1 MMHVTHVQEVWH
13 RPKGG
18 LCGIDLVWHTHI
30 KRVCVCVWHTPCVA
44 YTHQKEACHT
54 LKDTNSHTHSSA
66 LRMVQDDISMSL
78 ITHMHESCPTYAL
91 ASHICMSLVPHT
103 RLLHTPD
110 LSNVYNRRKGGARR
124 TSWVFFAR
132 SRKVQ
137 RHLLKGPSLLRLM
150 IPRPRSE
157 WIGILLKS
165 LARYKLFISLCL
177 YISYIVGGYHLI
189 GLGYACMHVCMY
201 AYPKPI

>member
-1 MMHVTHVQEVWH
+1 MHVTHVQEVWH

-91 ASHICMSLVPHT
+91 ASHPGFIQRVQQA
-103 RLLHTPD
+103 
-110 LSNVYNRRKGGARR
+110 KGGG
-124 TSWVFFAR
+124 TSYLLGLFRPKSKSAASPSQRPIAVASDDTKAKVGVDR
-132 SRKVQ
+132 HTLKKSRA
-137 RHLLKGPSLLRLM
+137 
-150 IPRPRSE
+150 I
-157 WIGILLKS
+157 
-165 LARYKLFISLCL
+165 
-177 YISYIVGGYHLI
+177 
-189 GLGYACMHVCMY
+189 
-201 AYPKPI
+201 